1 MRDMSQAAAKVGTM
15 PRPPTVSA
23 RMNPGAVHS
32 PPSPS
37 LRTRTTNHCRGRPIT
52 PRASTTKRSR
62 RQPARIPPGPTN
74 TGRSVAAAV
83 MRPMVTPSRHARRL
97 GVTLSAHPDHPHPGN
112 RMPEHQPY
120 VPAAQSPA
128 ELTGRAL
135 VLGSILGLIF
145 GASNVYLALKI
156 GLTVSASI
164 PIAVLSITIFRA
176 IGRATILENNIVQTT
191 GSAADSVSAG
201 VVFTIHAIL
210 LMGYDLDI
218 GRVAI
223 LAMAGG
229 LMGILMMI
237 PLRRALIVKE
247 HGNLP
252 YPEGTACAEVL
263 IAGEKG
269 GVHAKTVFQAFGL
282 AFVYKFLMT
291 ALKLWQ
297 EYPGRVLHWFQGAE
311 VRVEAAPELMGV
323 GYIIGPRIAG
333 YLFAGGCLA
342 YLVLMPAI
350 KLFGAAMTTPMYP
363 ATKLVSE
370 MSAGEIRAAFVF
382 YIGAGAVATA
392 GIVALVRSL
401 PTIASAFKAGFADLK
416 ASRAGQA
423 VAARLRTDDDLP
435 ITVTVFGS
443 LLLALVLAF
452 LPSIGVNLLGGLLII
467 VFGFFFTTVSSRICG
482 QIGSSANPLSGM
494 TIASLIAISLI
505 FLLLGWT
512 QIDDRV
518 RAISIACVIAVAVAN
533 GGNTSQD
540 LKTGFLVGATP
551 RRQQIAI
558 LVGAIGS
565 ALAVGWTLTLLN
577 RSYQYE
583 VPEARAGF
591 TAPAAGR
598 SPDGS
603 VLVLDQTM
611 SGFRVAGGDTFD
623 TTRYQV
629 VRVYTATNSVPPGK
643 YLVDPA
649 TREIR
654 YVVDPGIGG
663 RVREYEGR
671 RLTRLDSPKA
681 TLMAFIADGILTHRL
696 PWGLVLIGVFLAIA
710 IELTGVQSL
719 PVAVGV
725 YLPITTS
732 AGMFAGGIVRWLV
745 ERRVRSDNRS
755 LADIESGPGVLFS
768 SGLIAGGAIGG
779 IAIAA
784 IARAKGSADSLAQPV
799 ALPHA
804 LGGVAQ
810 SSVVALVIF
819 TLLGVLVYRIGTRK
833 H

>member
-1 MRDMSQAAAKVGTM
+1 M
-15 PRPPTVSA
+15 P
-23 RMNPGAVHS
+23 
-32 PPSPS
+32 
-37 LRTRTTNHCRGRPIT
+37 
-52 PRASTTKRSR
+52 
-62 RQPARIPPGPTN
+62 
-74 TGRSVAAAV
+74 
-83 MRPMVTPSRHARRL
+83 
-97 GVTLSAHPDHPHPGN
+97 D
-112 RMPEHQPY
+112 HQPY

-201 VVFTIHAIL
+201 VVFTIPAIL

-263 IAGEKG
+263 IAGERG
-269 GVHAKTVFQAFGL
+269 GIHAKTVFQAFGI

-297 EYPGRVLHWFQGAE
+297 ELPGKVLRGYQNAE
-311 VRVEAAPELMGV
+311 VRVEVSPELLGV

-342 YLVLMPAI
+342 YVMLMPAI
-350 KLFGAAMTTPMYP
+350 KLFGSSMTEPMFGT
-363 ATKLVSE
+363 TKLIRD

-382 YIGAGAVATA
+382 YIGAGAVASA
-392 GIVALVRSL
+392 GIIALARSM
-401 PTIASAFKAGFADLK
+401 PTIIAAFRAGFADMR
-416 ASRAGQA
+416 ASRVGQA
-423 VAARLRTDDDLP
+423 IAAKLRTDDDLP
-435 ITVTVFGS
+435 ISVTVFGAIA
-443 LLLALVLAF
+443 LAIVLAL
-452 LPSIGVNLLGGLLII
+452 LPQIGVNLLGGILII
-467 VFGFFFTTVSSRICG
+467 LFGFFFTTVSSRICG
-482 QIGSSANPLSGM
+482 QIGSSANPISGM

-540 LKTGFLVGATP
+540 LKTGFLIGATP

-558 LVGAIGS
+558 LIGGMGS

-577 RSYQYE
+577 KSYQYE
-583 VPEARAGF
+583 VPEAHAGF
-591 TAPAAGR
+591 TAPATGR
-598 SPDGS
+598 SADGN
-603 VLVLDQTM
+603 VVVMPETM
-611 SGFRVAGGDTFD
+611 SGFTVGGSDSVDT
-623 TTRYQV
+623 RSYQV
-629 VRVYTATNSVPPGK
+629 VRVYVETQGVPPGK

-649 TREIR
+649 SHEIR
-654 YVVDPGIGG
+654 YLVDPGIGG
-663 RVREYEGR
+663 RVREYHGR
-671 RLTRLDSPKA
+671 ELKRLDSPKA
-681 TLMAFIADGILTHRL
+681 TLMALITDGILTHRL
-696 PWGLVLIGVFLAIA
+696 PWALVLIGVFLSIA
-710 IELTGVQSL
+710 LELAGIQAL

-732 AGMFAGGIVRWLV
+732 AGMFTGGVIRWLV
-745 ERRVRSDNRS
+745 EQRVKSENRS
-755 LADIESGPGVLFS
+755 LAEVESGPGVLFA
-768 SGLIAGGAIGG
+768 SGMIAGGAICG
-779 IAIAA
+779 IAVAA
-784 IARAKGSADSLAQPV
+784 IAGWGSRTGKAADWLAGAVPLYHQ
-799 ALPHA
+799 
-804 LGGVAQ
+804 LGWFAT
-810 SSVVALVIF
+810 SAVVGLIMFAILGF
-819 TLLGVLVYRIGTRK
+819 LLYRTGLRRQ
-833 H
+833 

>member
-1 MRDMSQAAAKVGTM
+1 MTS
-15 PRPPTVSA
+15 
-23 RMNPGAVHS
+23 
-32 PPSPS
+32 
-37 LRTRTTNHCRGRPIT
+37 I
-52 PRASTTKRSR
+52 
-62 RQPARIPPGPTN
+62 PA
-74 TGRSVAAAV
+74 
-83 MRPMVTPSRHARRL
+83 
-97 GVTLSAHPDHPHPGN
+97 AHPAT
-112 RMPEHQPY
+112 PEATTSVVAHQPY
-120 VPAAQSPA
+120 IPASQAPA
-128 ELTGRAL
+128 ELTVRAI
-135 VLGSILGLIF
+135 VLGVILGLIF

-164 PIAVLSITIFRA
+164 PIAVLSITIFRWL
-176 IGRATILENNIVQTT
+176 GRSTILENNIVQTT

-201 VVFTIHAIL
+201 VVFTIPAIL

-218 GRVAI
+218 SRVTI
-223 LAMAGG
+223 LAIAGG
-229 LMGILMMI
+229 LMGVLMMI

-263 IAGEKG
+263 IAGERG
-269 GVHAKTVFQAFGL
+269 GIHAKTVFQAFGI
-282 AFVYKFLMT
+282 AFLYKFLMT
-291 ALKLWQ
+291 ALKLWR
-297 EYPGRVLHWFQGAE
+297 EYPGGIIRSYQSAQVT
-311 VRVEAAPELMGV
+311 VEASPELIGV

-342 YLVLMPAI
+342 YVVLMPAI
-350 KLFGAAMTTPMYP
+350 KLFGSAMTEPMFGT
-363 ATKLVSE
+363 TKLIRE
-370 MSAGEIRAAFVF
+370 MDAGEIRAAFVF
-382 YIGAGAVATA
+382 YIGAGAVASA
-392 GIVALVRSL
+392 GIIALARSL
-401 PTIASAFKAGFADLK
+401 PTIVSAFRAGFADMR
-416 ASRAGQA
+416 ASRLGPA

-435 ITVTVFGS
+435 ISLTVFGS
-443 LLLALVLAF
+443 VVLAIIIAM
-452 LPSIGVNLLGGLLII
+452 LPQIGVNLLGGILII
-467 VFGFFFTTVSSRICG
+467 IFGFFFTTVSSRICG
-482 QIGSSANPLSGM
+482 QVGSSANPISGM
-494 TIASLIAISLI
+494 TIAALIAISFI
-505 FLLLGWT
+505 FLLLGWN

-558 LVGAIGS
+558 LIGAIGS

-598 SPDGS
+598 SADGS

-611 SGFRVAGGDTFD
+611 SGFRVAGGETFD

-629 VRVYTATNSVPPGK
+629 VRIYTMTNGVPPGK

-649 TREIR
+649 GHQIR

-671 RLTRLDSPKA
+671 TLTRLDSPKA

-696 PWGLVLIGVFLAIA
+696 PWALVLIGVFLAIA

-725 YLPITTS
+725 HLPITTS

-755 LADIESGPGVLFS
+755 LAEVASGPGVLFS
-768 SGLIAGGAIGG
+768 RGVIAGGAIGG
-779 IAIAA
+779 IVIAA
-784 IARAKGSADSLAQPV
+784 IAGAKGSADWLAEHV
-799 ALPHA
+799 GLHHA

-819 TLLGVLVYRIGTRK
+819 TLLGVLVYHIGTRK